1 MLCLCFHFFFL
12 QLNMSEHKK
21 QIRFSENDDLSLLKE
36 VLAKNPF
43 KDRTKWSEI
52 SDTVSRGSFVVDGRR
67 VRERTN
73 LMLDHHKKS
82 NAESKK
88 KSGVVEEYDEKTAL
102 LDDILEL
109 KEEEEKVKET
119 EKEKKSADDQKGKD
133 VRKRALENLSKDEE
147 ENQTPKKRT
156 SSTNV
161 MEYLQTKVNIENENK
176 REELKLRSEELRLER
191 ERFELEREE
200 RRERIETEKKEKA
213 FMLQLLEKVLNQK

>member
-1 MLCLCFHFFFL
+1 MFRCF
-12 QLNMSEHKK
+12 QYDK
-21 QIRFSENDDLSLLKE
+21 
-36 VLAKNPF
+36 PF
-43 KDRTKWSEI
+43 
-52 SDTVSRGSFVVDGRR
+52 
-67 VRERTN
+67 N
-73 LMLDHHKKS
+73 LF
-82 NAESKK
+82 
-88 KSGVVEEYDEKTAL
+88 
-102 LDDILEL
+102 IL
-109 KEEEEKVKET
+109 
-119 EKEKKSADDQKGKD
+119 
-133 VRKRALENLSKDEE
+133 DEE